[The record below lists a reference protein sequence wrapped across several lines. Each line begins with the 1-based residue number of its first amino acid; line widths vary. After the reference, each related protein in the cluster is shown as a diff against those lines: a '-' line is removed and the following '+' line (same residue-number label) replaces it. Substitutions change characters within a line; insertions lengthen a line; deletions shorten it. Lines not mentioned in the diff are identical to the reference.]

1 MLLQK
6 LKHSARLT
14 PYEILSVLNE
24 SCCNTA
30 NPSSNVVLSYNF
42 KALNISLRTV
52 LTKFISEHQ
61 TLKSRNR
68 HALWFMRG
76 LMDECTHL
84 KNFSV
89 PFNTSL
95 IIALC
100 AKHDGYVPREGCS
113 KLEDIWPGAT
123 VRYLEGGHVSSYI
136 KYLELFRY
144 KKASFIIF

>member
-1 MLLQK
+1 
-6 LKHSARLT
+6 
-14 PYEILSVLNE
+14 
-24 SCCNTA
+24 
-30 NPSSNVVLSYNF
+30 
-42 KALNISLRTV
+42 
-52 LTKFISEHQ
+52 
-61 TLKSRNR
+61 
-68 HALWFMRG
+68 MRG

-100 AKHDGYVPREGCS
+100 AKNDGYVPREGCS

-136 KYLELFRY
+136 KYLDLFRY
-144 KKASFIIF
+144 KNRSVFFHTNKHNFCFRNSIMEGFGHAKQYIPSSKMN